1 MRAPHSAPRGARK
14 GCRLLSKATGHR
26 SKAPSSYD
34 RRLLGLP
41 PYLIPLTFEK
51 SLPLIPL

>member
-1 MRAPHSAPRGARK
+1 MRVPHSAPRGARK

-34 RRLLGLP
+34 RRLLGTPQFLF
-41 PYLIPLTFEK
+41 LLTIEK
-51 SLPLIPL
+51 SLPVL

>member
-34 RRLLGLP
+34 RRLRGLP
-41 PYLIPLTFEK
+41 AIACHLLLTIEK
-51 SLPLIPL
+51 SLPVL